1 MSIFHSFKKRGSPT
15 GFILGFS
22 SFFLIIA
29 TTWVL
34 AHEGHTPLPSKGAK
48 VDIPKG
54 QIILSSEARSA
65 LDVQSVEIGHSAP
78 SESILAYVTLVAPWK
93 QHAFA
98 VSRLPGRI
106 VSIHAKPGQD
116 VEKGSLLAEVESQES
131 EILRL
136 EIQNALSELRLAE
149 QILTGLKD
157 SGGAISESSLVAAE
171 SQFKQAVNSLNLAKA
186 KWLALGFPEDSLA
199 ALIKGL
205 MVSAPK
211 LPIRSLVGGT
221 VLHADISLGRVVEPG
236 EHLFEMVD
244 LHSIWARVGVLEKDI
259 NRVKLGQTVSLRL
272 TTYPGETFRGTI
284 KIVGKMLDPQTH
296 LNEVWVEY
304 PNPPG
309 QPPRL
314 LPGMSGEARIEL
326 PSPTKIQTIPST
338 ALINDG
344 VDRFVLVEETTAKGV
359 SEYRKK
365 SVVILRETPDWTEVR
380 SPDLYPEDRVV
391 TRGSHQMGTFFAPG
405 LLRLGPESTETIGLK
420 WGPVSN
426 QAIDTIIEV
435 PGAVDIPPDRR
446 AALSARMP
454 GTLLSIQADPGQ
466 VIKPGDMLAELFSLE
481 LLNLQL
487 ELLRETLASQLAQEQ
502 LKRLKSA
509 TDGIS
514 KRRMIEAE
522 TAYNQANNR
531 RDSLT
536 RRLQLVG
543 LSLEE
548 INNLVEKR
556 TILPTLP
563 VRASLGGTI
572 VRFDRVI
579 GQNIRLDEPIF
590 EIHDLSKPLIQG
602 FVSEQAFSQV
612 KIGQSARIRLVSF
625 SDQIITG
632 KIVRSGKNFG
642 TADRT
647 LPVWIEP
654 ITPSTFP
661 LRHNQMGTI
670 ALVVETANPVS
681 AIPFTAILQEGNQH
695 FVFVQKKDSIER
707 RLVKIGRRDDR
718 FVEVL
723 DGLIAGEMIAISAV
737 EALQTAYASVR

>member
-1 MSIFHSFKKRGSPT
+1 MSIFPVFEKKWSLPGY
-15 GFILGFS
+15 
-22 SFFLIIA
+22 FLAWFCLFLTLA

-54 QIILSSEARSA
+54 QIILSTEARSA
-65 LDVQSVEIGHSAP
+65 LDVQSVEIGQNAP

-106 VSIHAKPGQD
+106 VSIHAKPGQH
-116 VEKGSLLAEVESQES
+116 VEKGFLLAEVESQES

-136 EIQNALSELRLAE
+136 EIQNAMTELRLAE

-157 SGGAISESSLVAAE
+157 SGGAIADSSLVAAD
-171 SQFKQAVNSLNLAKA
+171 SQVKQARNSLDLAKA

-199 ALIKGL
+199 ALVKGL
-205 MVSAPK
+205 MISSPK
-211 LPIRSLVGGT
+211 LPIRSLIGGT
-221 VLHADISLGRVVEPG
+221 VLHADISIGRVVEPG

-244 LHSIWARVGVLEKDI
+244 LDSIWARVGVLEKDI
-259 NRVKLGQTVSLRL
+259 NRVKVGQTVSVSL
-272 TTYPGETFRGTI
+272 TAYPGEAFRGTV
-284 KIVGKMLDPQTH
+284 KMVGEMLDPQTH

-304 PNPPG
+304 KNQPGSPPK
-309 QPPRL
+309 L

-326 PSPTKIQTIPST
+326 PRLTKIQTISTT

-344 VDRFVLVEETTAKGV
+344 VDRFVLVEETNAKGV

-365 SVVILRETPDWTEVR
+365 SVIVLRETPDWTEIR
-380 SPDLYPEDRVV
+380 SPDLFPGDKVV
-391 TRGSHQMGTFFAPG
+391 TRGSHELGTFFAPG
-405 LLRLGPESTETIGLK
+405 ILRLSPESVQTIGLK
-420 WGPVSN
+420 WGTVTN
-426 QAIDTIIEV
+426 QSIDTIVEV
-435 PGAVDIPPDRR
+435 TGAVDIPADRR

-454 GTLLSIQADPGQ
+454 GTLLSIQTDPGQ
-466 VIKPGDMLAELFSLE
+466 VIKPGDTLAELFSLDF
-481 LLNLQL
+481 LNLQL

-509 TDGIS
+509 TDAIS
-514 KRRMIEAE
+514 RRRLVEAE
-522 TAYNQANNR
+522 AAFKQANNR
-531 RDSLT
+531 RESQT

-543 LSLEE
+543 LTPEE

-556 TILPTLP
+556 TIIPTLP

-572 VRFDRVI
+572 VRFERVI
-579 GQNIRLDEPIF
+579 GQTIRLDEPIF
-590 EIHDLSKPLIQG
+590 EIHDLTKPLIQG
-602 FVSEQAFSQV
+602 FISEQAFSQIQ
-612 KIGQSARIRLVSF
+612 IGASARIRLVSF
-625 SDQIITG
+625 PDQVLTG
-632 KIVRSGKNFG
+632 KIVRSGKTFV
-642 TADRT
+642 AVDRI

-654 ITPSTFP
+654 IPPSIVP
-661 LRHNQMGTI
+661 LRHNQMGMI
-670 ALVVETANPVS
+670 AVVVGTGNPVP
-681 AIPFTAILQEGNQH
+681 AIPITAILREGNQQ
-695 FVFVQKKDSIER
+695 FVFVQKQDSIER
-707 RLVKIGRRDDR
+707 RLVQSGRRDDR

-723 DGLIAGEMIAISAV
+723 GGLKTGEIVAITAV